1 MLSGKGNENGE
12 KTTVG
17 LISKKATF
25 HVRHTFFSTFL
36 CRCFARLH
44 RETSRN
50 FLVARFMEEMSYVL
64 FTLFLLPLVFTLV
77 AASISHFLSAAKKF
91 SSNKNCLLCFLSLAV
106 ALCHSFS
113 RWASLACG

>member
-1 MLSGKGNENGE
+1 MLSGKGNENSE

-25 HVRHTFFSTFL
+25 HARHTFFSTFL

-50 FLVARFMEEMSYVL
+50 FLVRRFMEEMSYVL
-64 FTLFLLPLVFTLV
+64 FT
-77 AASISHFLSAAKKF
+77 
-91 SSNKNCLLCFLSLAV
+91 SNKNCLLCFLSLAV

-113 RWASLACG
+113 RWASLAYA

>member
-12 KTTVG
+12 NTTVG
-17 LISKKATF
+17 LISKYATF
-25 HVRHTFFSTFL
+25 HVRHTFFSN
-36 CRCFARLH
+36 

-50 FLVARFMEEMSYVL
+50 FLVTRFMEEMSYVL
-64 FTLFLLPLVFTLV
+64 FTLFLLPLIFTLV
-77 AASISHFLSAAKKF
+77 AASIFHFLNAAKKF

-113 RWASLACG
+113 HWASLACA